1 MARKKLYANNAE
13 RQAAYRAKRD
23 ADPQRKS
30 RHRETEKITYVSKKQ
45 SGKLLVIE
53 NMTDRERRRKRKDWQ
68 RASRRYRMKRKR
80 EGGATEMTPSGT
92 PVPGPS
98 GAQESANKRVGR
110 KRVNKDRAKC
120 YRRLEQKEE
129 ELLKERRKRYRAE
142 KRFQRLRK
150 SVKTPLTPRSKTRSL
165 LRHLESSKPI
175 IKRNLEAHFAMKDNL
190 KDLYRNA
197 RTQLEK
203 QRIRNLTC
211 GRIIK
216 KYRMQVR
223 ARKMLGLPLEA
234 ARERKYAKA
243 SVYAEAVKKTVK
255 EFFERDDNSRMTTG
269 KKQTLTR
276 RGDKKQKRFLNDTIK
291 VVYDKFCAEKPDV
304 KVSYSLFARL
314 KPFWVVQPSL
324 SDRETC
330 QCKLHENLL
339 FCHVGLVRHGIIV
352 PTLSL
357 EAYADAIVCDPKAKA
372 CMYSTCVECADTSI
386 YIDDV
391 YRTTKSKIV
400 QVPQWVNKADENG
413 YTITSK
419 EFMNLTIAELVEQHK
434 TTMPRFRKH
443 QFNIRNQY
451 AVYRKIR
458 EEQVDGDVLIHI
470 DFAEN
475 YVCRYAEE
483 IQSVHFG
490 GSHDQAT
497 LHTGVAYVN
506 KHVAP
511 FCTISNSKVHGP
523 EAIWTYLS
531 PVFPWLEQQVPQ
543 GIRRLNVFS
552 DGPVTQYRQKKNFFA
567 FCQLREHLPHVEE
580 ASWHFFEAAHG
591 KGAPDGIGGA
601 LKRTADRMVSQG
613 RDIRSAR
620 DMYDTLD
627 TETTVKLFYVASTDV
642 QASQKRWEGI
652 NLPAVPGTMATH
664 QFTPVIG
671 ASAPTITYRD
681 VSCLCA
687 RTTQCQCAPPKVFT
701 FPEIVLHTNVSDAA
715 KTSAGAAKTSVP
727 AAKTSVP
734 AAKTSAATAK
744 TSAAA
749 AKTSVPASKASAAAA
764 KTSVP
769 AAKASAAAAKTSV
782 PVAKASA
789 AAAKT
794 SVPAAKTS
802 ATAANTSTGA
812 AKTSVPAAKT
822 SATAAKTSAGA
833 ANISAAAA
841 KTPAPAAKAFAA
853 TTEAPST
860 SKEVSTPVVAVTDE
874 VKHGLTPITR
884 LDNIQGRYC
893 LVRYEM
899 KVYPG
904 AILDTDENS
913 IQVSCMHRIGKNKYY
928 WPPSILPDICWY
940 PVEDVIGIMNMP
952 PQQIGSSANYS
963 METDIFATYF

>member
-30 RHRETEKITYVSKKQ
+30 RHRDTEKTTYVSKKQ
-45 SGKLLVIE
+45 SGKVLVIE
-53 NMTDRERRRKRKDWQ
+53 NMTDRERRKKRKDWQ
-68 RASRRYRMKRKR
+68 RASRRYRMKRNE
-80 EGGATEMTPSGT
+80 EGDATEMTPAGT
-92 PVPGPS
+92 PEAGSS
-98 GAQESANKRVGR
+98 GQDRESANRRVGR

-120 YRRLEQKEE
+120 YRRLRQKEE

-142 KRFQRLRK
+142 KRLQRLRK
-150 SVKTPLTPRSKTRSL
+150 NVKTPLTPRSKTRSL

-211 GRIIK
+211 GRIMK
-216 KYRMQVR
+216 KYRMQVT

-234 ARERKYAKA
+234 ARERKHAKA
-243 SVYAEAVKKTVK
+243 SVYAEAVKKKVK

-276 RGDKKQKRFLNDTIK
+276 WGDKKQKRFLNDTIK
-291 VVYDKFCAEKPDV
+291 VVYDKFCAETPDV

-339 FCHVGLVRHGIIV
+339 FCHVGLVKHGIIIS
-352 PTLSL
+352 TLTL
-357 EAYADAIVCDPKAKA
+357 ESYADETVCDRKSKA
-372 CMYSTCVECADTSI
+372 CTYSTCVECADKTM
-386 YIDDV
+386 YVEDA
-391 YRTTKSKIV
+391 YRAMKSKVV
-400 QVPQWVNKADENG
+400 QVPQWVNKADDNG

-419 EFMNLTIAELVEQHK
+419 EVMNFTIEELVEEHEK
-434 TTMPRFRKH
+434 TMPRFQKH
-443 QFNIRNQY
+443 QYNIRNQY
-451 AVYRKIR
+451 AAYRKIR

-475 YVCRYAEE
+475 YVCRYGAE

-506 KHVAP
+506 KDVAP

-523 EAIWTYLS
+523 EAIWAYLS

-613 RDIRSAR
+613 HDIRSAKE
-620 DMYDTLD
+620 MYDALEKD
-627 TETTVKLFYVASTDV
+627 TKIKLFYVASSDV
-642 QASQKRWEGI
+642 QASQKRWEGV

-664 QFTPVIG
+664 QFTPDFG
-671 ASAPTITYRD
+671 SSSAMISYRD
-681 VSCLCA
+681 VSCLCE

-701 FPEIVLHTNVSDAA
+701 FPDANLSDAA
-715 KTSAGAAKTSVP
+715 KTSASSSKKST
-727 AAKTSVP
+727 
-734 AAKTSAATAK
+734 
-744 TSAAA
+744 AA
-749 AKTSVPASKASAAAA
+749 AKTSTAAA
-764 KTSVP
+764 KTST
-769 AAKASAAAAKTSV
+769 AAAKTST
-782 PVAKASA
+782 

-794 SVPAAKTS
+794 STAAAKTS
-802 ATAANTSTGA
+802 TAA
-812 AKTSVPAAKT
+812 AKTSTAAAKT
-822 SATAAKTSAGA
+822 STAAAKTSTA
-833 ANISAAAA
+833 SAKTYTAAA
-841 KTPAPAAKAFAA
+841 KTSTAAAKTSTA
-853 TTEAPST
+853 TTESPST
-860 SKEVSTPVVAVTDE
+860 SREFPTPVVAVTDA

-940 PVEDVIGIMNMP
+940 PVEDVIGIMSMP
-952 PQQIGSSANYS
+952 PQQIGSSAHYS
-963 METDIFATYF
+963 MEKDIFATYF